1 MIVGL
6 RGTVEAVTGDAA
18 LIAVGGIVVKVLATR
33 RALERCGVPGSE
45 VSLQTYL
52 HVREDG
58 LALFGFADEAERE
71 LFQKLLAVTGVGPPR
86 AGVGPPRAVALLS
99 ALAPER
105 LIDAVR
111 REDLGPLAGV
121 SGIGK
126 KIAARI
132 VLELKGKLGEIA
144 AATALPAASNGL
156 FAELQEA
163 LAPLGYSAAE
173 IQGALGTL
181 NAEALVDRD
190 AAFRATLLYLDERR
204 RGGGR

>member
-6 RGTVEAVTGDAA
+6 RGTLEAVTGDAA

-86 AGVGPPRAVALLS
+86 AVALLS

-144 AATALPAASNGL
+144 AAAALPAASNGL

-181 NAEALVDRD
+181 SAEALVDRD